1 MEFKEGKQVRV
12 IANNSSHDYETGSIV
27 TMTRRF
33 NDEEFEGKEVVN
45 GVLWWV
51 RFSDCEE
58 IEEKKVMEFEK
69 GKKVRVVE
77 NSIGHCYEIG
87 SIVTMDELILNGMFL
102 AKEGV
107 WRVKLSD
114 CEEIEEK
121 PERYKKKEVHG
132 MDVIDLVN
140 YWGLNFQEGN
150 ILKYLL
156 RDKGEDESDLEKI
169 IDYAQRELKRRR
181 DCK

>member
-1 MEFKEGKQVRV
+1 
-12 IANNSSHDYETGSIV
+12 
-27 TMTRRF
+27 
-33 NDEEFEGKEVVN
+33 
-45 GVLWWV
+45 
-51 RFSDCEE
+51 
-58 IEEKKVMEFEK
+58 MEFEK
-69 GKKVRVVE
+69 GKEVRIIAD
-77 NSIGHCYEIG
+77 SIGHGFKIG
-87 SIVTMDELILNGMFL
+87 SIITMGELFNDNSFE
-102 AKEGV
+102 AKELVNGRLYFV
-107 WRVKLSD
+107 PFSD

-140 YWGLNFQEGN
+140 FWGLNFQEGN

-169 IDYAQRELKRRR
+169 IDYAQRELKRVR

>member
-1 MEFKEGKQVRV
+1 MEFKEGKKVRV

-51 RFSDCEE
+51 RF
-58 IEEKKVMEFEK
+58 
-69 GKKVRVVE
+69 
-77 NSIGHCYEIG
+77 
-87 SIVTMDELILNGMFL
+87 
-102 AKEGV
+102 
-107 WRVKLSD
+107 SD

-169 IDYAQRELKRRR
+169 IDYAQRELKRMGRL
-181 DCK
+181 

>member
-1 MEFKEGKQVRV
+1 
-12 IANNSSHDYETGSIV
+12 
-27 TMTRRF
+27 
-33 NDEEFEGKEVVN
+33 
-45 GVLWWV
+45 
-51 RFSDCEE
+51 
-58 IEEKKVMEFEK
+58 MEFEK
-69 GKKVRVVE
+69 GKKVRV
-77 NSIGHCYEIG
+77 IGNTNVHSYEIG
-87 SIVTMDELILNGMFL
+87 SIVTMDEQWSDDKFE
-102 AKEGV
+102 AKEVVNGRAWFV
-107 WRVKLSD
+107 PFSD

-169 IDYAQRELKRRR
+169 IDYAQRELKRLR

>member
-1 MEFKEGKQVRV
+1 MEFEEGKKVRV
-12 IANNSSHDYETGSIV
+12 IANTS
-27 TMTRRF
+27 
-33 NDEEFEGKEVVN
+33 
-45 GVLWWV
+45 
-51 RFSDCEE
+51 
-58 IEEKKVMEFEK
+58 
-69 GKKVRVVE
+69 
-77 NSIGHCYEIG
+77 GHRYEIG
-87 SIVTMDELILNGMFL
+87 SIVTMDSILVKNKSFN
-102 AKEGV
+102 AKEVVYGDSWLV
-107 WRVKLSD
+107 RFSD

-140 YWGLNFQEGN
+140 FWVLNFQEGN

-169 IDYAQRELKRRR
+169 IDYAQRELKRVR

>member
-1 MEFKEGKQVRV
+1 
-12 IANNSSHDYETGSIV
+12 
-27 TMTRRF
+27 
-33 NDEEFEGKEVVN
+33 
-45 GVLWWV
+45 
-51 RFSDCEE
+51 
-58 IEEKKVMEFEK
+58 MEFEK
-69 GKKVRVVE
+69 GKKVRVIA
-77 NSIGHCYEIG
+77 NTNGHRYEIG
-87 SIVTMDELILNGMFL
+87 SIVTMDEQCIDEEFEAQDVVRGFTW
-102 AKEGV
+102 V
-107 WRVKLSD
+107 VRFSD

-140 YWGLNFQEGN
+140 FWGLNFQEGN

-169 IDYAQRELKRRR
+169 IDYAKRELKRLR

>member
-1 MEFKEGKQVRV
+1 
-12 IANNSSHDYETGSIV
+12 
-27 TMTRRF
+27 
-33 NDEEFEGKEVVN
+33 
-45 GVLWWV
+45 
-51 RFSDCEE
+51 
-58 IEEKKVMEFEK
+58 MEFEK
-69 GKKVRVVE
+69 GKKVRVIA
-77 NSIGHCYEIG
+77 NTNGHRYEIG
-87 SIVTMDELILNGMFL
+87 SIVTMDEQCIDEEFEAQDVVRGFTW
-102 AKEGV
+102 V
-107 WRVKLSD
+107 VRFSD

-140 YWGLNFQEGN
+140 FWGLNFQEGN

-169 IDYAQRELKRRR
+169 IDYAQRELKRLR

>member
-1 MEFKEGKQVRV
+1 
-12 IANNSSHDYETGSIV
+12 
-27 TMTRRF
+27 
-33 NDEEFEGKEVVN
+33 
-45 GVLWWV
+45 
-51 RFSDCEE
+51 
-58 IEEKKVMEFEK
+58 MEFEK
-69 GKKVRVVE
+69 GKEVRIIA
-77 NSIGHCYEIG
+77 NNNGHRYKIGA
-87 SIVTMDELILNGMFL
+87 IVTMSCRYNDNEFA
-102 AKEGV
+102 AKE
-107 WRVKLSD
+107 RVDGCFYIVRFSD

-121 PERYKKKEVHG
+121 PERYKKKEVNG

-169 IDYAQRELKRRR
+169 IDYAQRELKRLR

>member
-1 MEFKEGKQVRV
+1 MEFK
-12 IANNSSHDYETGSIV
+12 
-27 TMTRRF
+27 
-33 NDEEFEGKEVVN
+33 
-45 GVLWWV
+45 
-51 RFSDCEE
+51 
-58 IEEKKVMEFEK
+58 K

-77 NSIGHCYEIG
+77 NTNSHCYEIG
-87 SIVTMDELILNGMFL
+87 SIVTMYSQCSDKEFE
-102 AKEGV
+102 AKEVVNGGV
-107 WRVKLSD
+107 WNVRFSD

-121 PERYKKKEVHG
+121 PERYKNKEVHG

-169 IDYAQRELKRRR
+169 IDYARRELKRIGRL
-181 DCK
+181 